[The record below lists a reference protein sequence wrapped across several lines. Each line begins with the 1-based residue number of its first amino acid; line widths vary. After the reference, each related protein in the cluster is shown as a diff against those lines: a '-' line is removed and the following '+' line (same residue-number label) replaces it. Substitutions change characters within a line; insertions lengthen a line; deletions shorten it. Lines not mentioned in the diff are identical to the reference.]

1 MTETALTMLALAVA
15 FTSAGLAGLLA
26 LAEEAPGIVHP
37 GSDAAGAPGELPL
50 RRAFQVARLAL
61 MIVAGVSAAQAIGW
75 WIRPPLGAFWT
86 ALVAATFLFLLAD
99 ALPRMVASLA
109 PELSAALAGA
119 ARRGVSGVAPLLTLV
134 AAVERAVLSRV
145 DHYDLSSTVPE
156 LEGVIT
162 TGESLARA
170 FWQWLEPALP
180 PGSLRRVAVV
190 ETANNVFEYS
200 GDNPV
205 SREVTR

>member
-1 MTETALTMLALAVA
+1 MNGLRLTRSYHFSAAHQLANPA
-15 FTSAGLAGLLA
+15 FSDEENARIYGQCFRQHGHNYLL
-26 LAEEAPGIVHP
+26 EVT
-37 GSDAAGAPGELPL
+37 
-50 RRAFQVARLAL
+50 
-61 MIVAGVSAAQAIGW
+61 VAGQVDPVTGMSTD
-75 WIRPPLGAFWT
+75 IRSLD
-86 ALVAATFLFLLAD
+86 AT
-99 ALPRMVASLA
+99 
-109 PELSAALAGA
+109 
-119 ARRGVSGVAPLLTLV
+119 
-134 AAVERAVLSRV
+134 VERAVLSRV

-180 PGSLRRVAVV
+180 SGSLRRVAVV